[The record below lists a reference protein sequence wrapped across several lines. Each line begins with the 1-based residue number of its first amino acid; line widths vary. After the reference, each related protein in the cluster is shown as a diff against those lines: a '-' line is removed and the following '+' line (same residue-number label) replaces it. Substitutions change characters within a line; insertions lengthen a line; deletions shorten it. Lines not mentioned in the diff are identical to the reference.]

1 MNNYYCLSLHL
12 NSTANEHI
20 ATAHTN
26 LIKSSLADNGSLQ
39 EFFIGDHAVIMRS
52 CSFLTKF

>member
-26 LIKSSLADNGSLQ
+26 LIKSSLADNGSLILNQ
-39 EFFIGDHAVIMRS
+39 ILGSIVVQPCVKEGM
-52 CSFLTKF
+52 